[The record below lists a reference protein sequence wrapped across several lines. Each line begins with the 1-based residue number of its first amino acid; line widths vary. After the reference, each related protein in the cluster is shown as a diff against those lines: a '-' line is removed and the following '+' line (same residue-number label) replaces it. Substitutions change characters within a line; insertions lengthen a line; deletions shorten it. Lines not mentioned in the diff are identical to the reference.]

1 MNFKSIKYVIFT
13 ILLCIPAVA
22 SAQSLWQ
29 EGTHYTVISEKAS
42 DDKQI
47 REVFSFWCPH
57 CYTFEAIAKQLKSN
71 LPGDVTFTK
80 AHVNFMGT
88 TSTDVQDDATKAM
101 IAAKAMKKADEF
113 NEALFEAI
121 HKQRKNVT
129 GMDDI
134 LAIYAATG
142 GDSEKLGKMAKSF
155 GVRSLVSKNNKLT
168 KGVSI
173 VPTFIVNDKYQAIYG
188 RTMTPDQFIELL
200 LWLTTQK

>member
-1 MNFKSIKYVIFT
+1 MNFKSIKYVFFT
-13 ILLCIPAVA
+13 ILLSLPAVA

-29 EGTHYTVISEKAS
+29 EGTHYNVISEKAS
-42 DDKQI
+42 DDKRI

-57 CYTFEAIAKQLKSN
+57 CYTFEAIAIQLKSK

-88 TSTDVQDDATKAM
+88 TSPEVQDDATKAM

-121 HKQRKNVT
+121 HKQRKNIT

-134 LAIYAATG
+134 LDIYSAAG

-155 GVRSLVSKNNKLT
+155 GVRSLVAKNNKLT
-168 KGVSI
+168 RGVSS
-173 VPTFIVNDKYQAIYG
+173 VPTFIVNDKYQAVYG